1 MRGKTTQILLFGK
14 HSENRGKGTEMKA
27 IMKVVII
34 LNILLTSVY
43 ADTPTERL
51 NEDFTT
57 KQNERNIELCTQNLV
72 AIGKAL
78 QTYQKEHG
86 ELPLWLSDLH
96 GKYLTYEV
104 ILLCPE
110 DENEG
115 KPSYY
120 PRTDPKLPVSY
131 DYAQFDSGYRE
142 LTTEK
147 RHIYGNV
154 IPIVRCGHHANKD
167 FTCLNLSFSASI
179 YRSTAAWAIYEPEA
193 MYGSLEK
200 AIAAFEVK
208 LQDAPSNG
216 RIFELYPALARLYT
230 KTGQEQKADI
240 LVNNFKLVMDS
251 EHIKDNFILGD
262 MLEKMGRHQDALQ
275 VYEGLE
281 KQDSNDRY
289 IFQRLAQVHEKLGN
303 IEIAKAYHI
312 KFDPALALI
321 GKSVPDFSATDLDGK
336 PISLRDYRGKV
347 VLLDFWAVW
356 CPPCT
361 DEIPNIKKV
370 YDTYKN
376 AGFDVIGISLDHH
389 EYELRDYIKTNNIP
403 WRHIFSG
410 KGWKSPVPRQY
421 NIRSIP
427 APWLIDREGRL
438 ISHNARGTDLER
450 LVTEAVQNK
459 STD

>member
-1 MRGKTTQILLFGK
+1 
-14 HSENRGKGTEMKA
+14 
-27 IMKVVII
+27 
-34 LNILLTSVY
+34 
-43 ADTPTERL
+43 
-51 NEDFTT
+51 
-57 KQNERNIELCTQNLV
+57 
-72 AIGKAL
+72 
-78 QTYQKEHG
+78 
-86 ELPLWLSDLH
+86 
-96 GKYLTYEV
+96 
-104 ILLCPE
+104 
-110 DENEG
+110 
-115 KPSYY
+115 
-120 PRTDPKLPVSY
+120 
-131 DYAQFDSGYRE
+131 
-142 LTTEK
+142 
-147 RHIYGNV
+147 
-154 IPIVRCGHHANKD
+154 
-167 FTCLNLSFSASI
+167 
-179 YRSTAAWAIYEPEA
+179 

-389 EYELRDYIKTNNIP
+389 EYELRDYIKTNNIR
-403 WRHIFSG
+403 WRQIFSG

-427 APWLIDREGRL
+427 APWFIDREGRL

>member
-1 MRGKTTQILLFGK
+1 MTQILVFDK
-14 HSENRGKGTEMKA
+14 CSENRGKGTKMKA
-27 IMKVVII
+27 ILIVAIV
-34 LNILLTSVY
+34 LNILLTSAY
-43 ADTPTERL
+43 TDTPVERL
-51 NEDFTT
+51 NEDFITSQ
-57 KQNERNIELCTQNLV
+57 KEKKIETCRQNLV

-78 QTYQKEHG
+78 QTYRKEHG

-96 GKYLTYEV
+96 GKYLTDEV

-110 DENEG
+110 DEKGG

-120 PRTDPKLPVSY
+120 RRTDPELPVSY
-131 DYAQFDSGYRE
+131 DYAQFDSGYQE

-147 RHIYGNV
+147 CHIYGNV
-154 IPIVRCGHHANKD
+154 IPIVRCGHHVNED
-167 FTCLNLSFSASI
+167 FTCLNLSYSGSI

-200 AIAAFEVK
+200 AVATFEIK
-208 LQDAPSNG
+208 LQDAPDDE
-216 RIFELYPALARLYT
+216 RIFELYPALVRLYI

-240 LVNNFKLVMDS
+240 LVNNFKSVMDS
-251 EHIKDNFILGD
+251 EHIKDNFTLGD
-262 MLEKMGRHQDALQ
+262 MLEMMGRYRNALHI
-275 VYEGLE
+275 YEGLE
-281 KQDSNDRY
+281 KQDSDDRY

-303 IEIAKAYHI
+303 VEIAKGYHI

-321 GKSVPDFSATDLDGK
+321 GKSVPNFSAIDLDGK
-336 PISLRDYRGKV
+336 PISLQNYRGKV

-361 DEIPNIKKV
+361 DEIPNINKV

-376 AGFDVIGISLDHH
+376 AGFDVIGVSLDHH
-389 EYELRDYIKTNNIP
+389 ESRLRDYITANNIP
-403 WRHIFSG
+403 WRQIFSG
-410 KGWKSPVPRQY
+410 KGWEGPVPRLY

-427 APWLIDREGRL
+427 APWLIDQDGRL

-450 LVTEAVQNK
+450 LVAEALQDK